1 VAENGQYWGGVE
13 AQPYLK
19 YLIMRACQFAG
30 RVATL
35 HLFTLRGD
43 KMRLLRASLLIAC
56 MAVFT
61 TQGHAQWT
69 DAKIPGEKDRT
80 VQGCAGETGHSGDW
94 ACIFVRCDQRGSP
107 PSLHFSTSGPDIQG
121 TIKLVIDEATFTLT
135 VPDSPRS
142 PLLLSTRA
150 EAFPADL
157 LEAMKGGS
165 MLSIEDTGLK
175 PPNNHISLQNSR
187 KAIEHIELTC
197 GERSHSSAA
206 SIWRRIRRHI
216 FF

>member
-1 VAENGQYWGGVE
+1 
-13 AQPYLK
+13 
-19 YLIMRACQFAG
+19 
-30 RVATL
+30 
-35 HLFTLRGD
+35 
-43 KMRLLRASLLIAC
+43 

-61 TQGHAQWT
+61 TQGHAQWM

-80 VQGCAGETGHSGDW
+80 VQGCAGETRDSSDW

-142 PLLLSTRA
+142 PLVSSTRA

-206 SIWRRIRRHI
+206 SIWRRIRRNI